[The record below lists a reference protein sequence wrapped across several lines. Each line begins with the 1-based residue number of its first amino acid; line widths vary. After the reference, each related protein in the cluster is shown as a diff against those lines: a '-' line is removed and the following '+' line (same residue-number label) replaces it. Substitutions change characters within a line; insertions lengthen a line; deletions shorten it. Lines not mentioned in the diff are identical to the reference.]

1 MHKLTLP
8 PDQVPAALRDW
19 LREAQQ
25 ATLLIAVEL
34 DDDGYL
40 SLQALPDIDPQLVPR
55 VRKTMAQYAETLRR
69 LL

>member
-1 MHKLTLP
+1 MQKLTLA
-8 PDQVPAALRDW
+8 PDQVPAPLLAW
-19 LREAQQ
+19 LREINQP
-25 ATLLIAVEL
+25 TLLLAIEL

-40 SLQALPDIDPQLVPR
+40 SLQALPDVDAQLVPR